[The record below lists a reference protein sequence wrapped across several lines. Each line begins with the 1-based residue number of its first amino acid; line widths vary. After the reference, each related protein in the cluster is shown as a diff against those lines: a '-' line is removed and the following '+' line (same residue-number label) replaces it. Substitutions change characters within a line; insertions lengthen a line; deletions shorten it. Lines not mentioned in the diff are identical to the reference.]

1 MRCASTYV
9 SGSPQHRTPG
19 LSTRTKRGAKTQGGT
34 LRTRFAVVKTPR
46 CRAYPYFTADTYTRA
61 PYAYPSGAL
70 RRVRY
75 DDRPPMS
82 RASMRRQS
90 RPAKTKAAPRERNA
104 PTAEVR
110 PTPRCACTRR
120 RKRYAS
126 DRHREANRSHPPSRA
141 KERHEKGG
149 HGRAYPKTREDGPHL
164 FAAPSLFGGEQRV
177 THPRQARCRKFG
189 DGRQD
194 QDRLQGWLVS
204 TFLKPPPHR
213 RPVPPPG
220 ESVHAISKRVH
231 ANDKSTGR
239 NRSRACDFKT
249 CARAA
254 YVRAAY
260 VWATS
265 AIAPRSPALGALR
278 YPQ

>member
-46 CRAYPYFTADTYTRA
+46 RRAYPYFTADTYTRA
-61 PYAYPSGAL
+61 PYAYPSSAL

-126 DRHREANRSHPPSRA
+126 DRHREANRSIPCLVAHSATRKETMAAPTPKHERMAPSVRCSIPVRRWASRNPPPSSPMSQIR
-141 KERHEKGG
+141 RW
-149 HGRAYPKTREDGPHL
+149 PSGPGSTSRMACQH
-164 FAAPSLFGGEQRV
+164 FSQAAAPPLTRA
-177 THPRQARCRKFG
+177 TARR
-189 DGRQD
+189 
-194 QDRLQGWLVS
+194 
-204 TFLKPPPHR
+204 
-213 RPVPPPG
+213 
-220 ESVHAISKRVH
+220 I
-231 ANDKSTGR
+231 
-239 NRSRACDFKT
+239 RACDFKT
-249 CARAA
+249 CARE
-254 YVRAAY
+254 R
-260 VWATS
+260 
-265 AIAPRSPALGALR
+265 
-278 YPQ
+278 